1 MMIKYRLGR
10 RRAMNTF
17 KRELI
22 ACGVPPNE
30 AEELRR
36 MYPFDLG
43 DIIDLARGTPK
54 TVPS

>member
-22 ACGVPPNE
+22 ACGVPPDE

-43 DIIDLARGTPK
+43 DIIALARAAPNS
-54 TVPS
+54 VPS